1 MNTEFYKSHSESFF
15 AQLLS
20 LRCWWS
26 CKKLMLECNSYIRSY
41 SQFSVHPWPLCL
53 ALMSPS
59 EVFFFSLL
67 LLLARKSSAPLPYHM
82 KSPHLKPSLLHDWVQ
97 IFPGCLFVCLFVWFC
112 DVTSQEMRRRPASFK
127 THYPSA
133 CCVVITVKKT
143 FANASTN
150 VQSCTITKSG
160 CTAMKHPVDEQCV
173 FECFRL
179 AKWICVYF
187 RAASRV
193 TDSFKKLQ

>member
-59 EVFFFSLL
+59 EVFFFFLCCCCWHAKAVRHSRTTWSLL
-67 LLLARKSSAPLPYHM
+67 IWS
-82 KSPHLKPSLLHDWVQ
+82 HLYFMTEFKFFQD
-97 IFPGCLFVCLFVWFC
+97 VCLFVWFC

>member
-26 CKKLMLECNSYIRSY
+26 CKKLMLESNSYIRSY

-59 EVFFFSLL
+59 EVFFFFFVVVVGTQKQC
-67 LLLARKSSAPLPYHM
+67 ATPVPHEVSSFEA
-82 KSPHLKPSLLHDWVQ
+82 
-97 IFPGCLFVCLFVWFC
+97 IFTSWLSSNFSRMFVCLFVWFC